1 MKVFSRIKGKYKLQ
15 KERAKLMVGA
25 MIPDSFYR
33 KKMIEEMNKY
43 RMRMEAED
51 VYYMLGRDEAFEMF
65 TNPNFKA
72 RNLYDVFKIYQSWDD
87 YGYLSKNT
95 GLFYEE
101 LLADK
106 NNYVGV
112 HRSDSIGQ
120 FSDVFE
126 DKVLEDVF
134 TNGLRNDGAVWKNGI
149 VHEGFNEPKE
159 TIDPCHKILD
169 LVMFSK
175 GSRTPGDK
183 VSIITSIPREYVN
196 EAYEIIN
203 NSGYKLY
210 NINSGNLLNLKPE
223 FIVGFIY
230 REKGNCTFYTKE
242 DYMAKRN
249 RVV

>member
-1 MKVFSRIKGKYKLQ
+1 MEVFSKIKGKYRLQ
-15 KERAKLMVGA
+15 KDRATSMVRA

-33 KKMIEEMNKY
+33 KKMIKEMNKY
-43 RMRMEAED
+43 RERMETED
-51 VYYMLGRDEAFEMF
+51 VYYMLGRDEAIKMF
-65 TNPNFKA
+65 TNPNVKA
-72 RNLYDVFKIYQSWDD
+72 RNMYEVFKIYQHWDE

-95 GLFYEE
+95 GLFFEE

-120 FSDVFE
+120 FSDVLE
-126 DKVLEDVF
+126 DIVLEDVF
-134 TNGLRNDGAVWKNGI
+134 TNGLRNGGALWKNGI

-175 GSRTPGDK
+175 GCRVYGDK

-203 NSGYKLY
+203 DSGPKIY
-210 NINSGNLLNLKPE
+210 NINSGDLLDLKPE

-242 DYMAKRN
+242 DYMAKKK
-249 RVV
+249 